1 MSNQLSATQRKIV
14 TLAKIERGSATRQDF
29 FGDESHIS
37 FDTYSNLETGS
48 HWPRQGK
55 LRVIEELLSW
65 KPGVIDEA
73 LTSCLAA
80 GDLTLD
86 HMRGKRSFGARM
98 SIQDFTNQEF
108 FADLT
113 RRVKEIEDLVYK
125 LDTYTL
131 DASDDLG
138 GSAPDQ
144 IEES

>member
-1 MSNQLSATQRKIV
+1 V

-29 FGDESHIS
+29 FGDESRIS
-37 FDTYSNLETGS
+37 FGTYSNFESGS
-48 HWPRQGK
+48 RWPRPGN
-55 LRVIEELLSW
+55 LRVIEDLLGW

-73 LTSCLAA
+73 LASGLAA

-108 FADLT
+108 FADLP
-113 RRVKEIEDLVYK
+113 RRVKEIEDLAYK
-125 LDTYTL
+125 LETYTL
-131 DASDDLG
+131 AASDDLG
-138 GSAPDQ
+138 GIAPDQ